1 MYFFKKTILKCKIS
15 IIFALYYLFD
25 NFYYIIMK
33 NFLFILCVTGCV
45 VSSCSGPL
53 SKKSMNPFL
62 NEYNTPYGVPP
73 FDQIKHADY
82 IPAFEAGIQQKLDE
96 INAIVKSKK
105 KSDFNNVIVALDRSG
120 GILRK
125 VSPVFSGINSANTTD
140 SLQAIDKEITPK
152 MTELNDDIYLNMAL
166 FAKVKE
172 VYEQRETSGLNEEQK
187 KLTEETYKRFV
198 RSGADLPAE
207 EQEKLR
213 KLNKEISMLE
223 LDFRQNLLAETNGFK
238 LHITDAAKL
247 KGLPQTQIEAAAAA
261 AQKADLEGWLFTLH
275 NPSVMPFLQFA
286 DDRPLRKEILE
297 AYLNRGNN
305 NNDKDNK
312 AIVAELA
319 AKRLEK
325 ANLMGYT
332 CFADYVLEERMAK
345 IPQNVYTLLGQLWTP
360 AINKAKAEAA
370 DMQAI
375 INKQSPKFDLEAW
388 DWRYYN
394 EKVMKSKFD
403 LDEETLRPYFQ
414 IEKVRDGIFYVC
426 NRLFGI
432 TFTELT
438 NLPKYHDEVV
448 TFECNDADGTLLGI
462 LYMDFFPRPG
472 KRGGAW
478 CGSYRSQTVD
488 AKGKRVVPVT
498 TIVCNFTRP
507 SGDAPALLSPDETE
521 TFFHEFGHA
530 LHNLFKNVTYYGTSG
545 VPRDFVE
552 LPSQIMEHWAFEPEV
567 LKVYAKHYQTG
578 ETIPA
583 ELIEKMEASGKYGQG
598 FATTEYLAASYLD
611 MDYHILTDATGL
623 NVLTFEKESM
633 DNIGLIRQIPPRYR
647 STYFNHTMGGGYTAG
662 YYSYI
667 WAEVLDTDAYDAF
680 KETGDIF
687 DQATATSFRKNILEP
702 GGISEAM
709 DMYINFRG
717 SEPGIEALL
726 RNRGLT
732 E

>member
-1 MYFFKKTILKCKIS
+1 MDDKNHYFCMTKFLFFLCNMIVKNIL
-15 IIFALYYLFD
+15 FALCFA
-25 NFYYIIMK
+25 
-33 NFLFILCVTGCV
+33 GCV
-45 VSSCSGPL
+45 FSSCSCPS
-53 SKKSMNPFL
+53 SKQTDMNPFL
-62 NEYNTPYGVPP
+62 NEYDTPYGVPP
-73 FDQIKHADY
+73 FDQIKTTDY
-82 IPAFEAGIQQKLDE
+82 IPAFDAGIRQQLDE
-96 INAIVKSKK
+96 ITAIVKSKK
-105 KSDFNNVIVALDRSG
+105 KPDFENVIVALDRSG

-125 VSPVFSGINSANTTD
+125 VRPVFYGINSANTTD

-152 MTELNDDIYLNMAL
+152 LTKLNDDIYLNTAL

-172 VYEQRETSGLNEEQK
+172 VYRQRETAGLNDEQK
-187 KLTEETYKRFV
+187 KLVEETYKHFV
-198 RSGADLPAE
+198 RNGANLSAK

-213 KLNKEISMLE
+213 LLNEEISMLQ
-223 LDFRQNLLAETNGFK
+223 LAFGQNLLSETNAFR
-238 LHITDAAKL
+238 LHITDQAKL
-247 KGLPQTQIEAAAAA
+247 KGLPQTQIDAAAVVAKNA
-261 AQKADLEGWLFTLH
+261 GKDGWLFTLH

-286 DDRPLRKEILE
+286 DDRALRKEMLD

-305 NNDKDNK
+305 SNDKDNK
-312 AIVAELA
+312 EVVTRLV

-325 ANLMGYT
+325 ATLMGYI
-332 CFADYVLEERMAK
+332 CFADYVLEDRMAK
-345 IPQNVYTLLGQLWTP
+345 TPQNVYHLLGQLWEP
-360 AINKAKAEAA
+360 AIEKAKAEAA
-370 DMQAI
+370 DMQTL
-375 INKQSPKFDLEAW
+375 INRQSPGFVLEAY

-403 LDEETLRPYFQ
+403 LDEASLRPYFPL
-414 IEKVRDGIFYVC
+414 ENVRDGIFYVC

-448 TFECNDADGTLLGI
+448 SFECKDADGTLLGI

-488 AKGKRVVPVT
+488 AQGNRVTPVT

-530 LHNLFKNVTYYGTSG
+530 LHNLFKNVNYYGTSG

-567 LKVYAKHYQTG
+567 LKTYAKHYQTG

-583 ELIEKMEASGKYGQG
+583 ALIEKMEKGGKYGQG
-598 FATTEYLAASYLD
+598 FATVEYLAASYLD
-611 MDYHILTDATGL
+611 MDYHIITDASYL
-623 NVLTFEKESM
+623 NVLDFEKDAM
-633 DNIGLIRQIPPRYR
+633 NKIGLIRQIPPRYR
-647 STYFNHTMGGGYTAG
+647 TTYFNHTMGGGYTAG

-667 WAEVLDTDAYDAF
+667 WAEVLDCDAF
-680 KETGDIF
+680 EAFQEKGDIF
-687 DQATATSFRKNILEP
+687 DQTTAKAFRTNILEP
-702 GGISEAM
+702 GGIRDAM
-709 DMYINFRG
+709 DMYTDFRG
-717 SEPGIEALL
+717 TEPNINALL
-726 RNRGLT
+726 RKRGLLK
-732 E
+732 